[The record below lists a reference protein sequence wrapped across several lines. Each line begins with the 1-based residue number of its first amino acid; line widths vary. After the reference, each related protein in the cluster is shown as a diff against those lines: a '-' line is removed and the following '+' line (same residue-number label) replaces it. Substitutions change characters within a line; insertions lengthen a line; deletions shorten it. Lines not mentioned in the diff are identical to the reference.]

1 MELTIRCGAQED
13 IGALVQLYDDLND
26 HLASTINY
34 PGWKKG
40 VYPTLQDAAQGI
52 REGTLHVATW
62 HDEIVG
68 SLILRHSAEPAYLTA
83 PWRAS
88 LEESLVFVLY
98 TLVVNPKYLHQGV
111 GKSMLA
117 FADAHARECGV
128 KALRLDVYEKN
139 LPAIRLYEA
148 CGFEFVAAV
157 SMGLEHYGLDRFFL
171 YEKLL

>member
-1 MELTIRCGAQED
+1 
-13 IGALVQLYDDLND
+13 
-26 HLASTINY
+26 
-34 PGWKKG
+34 
-40 VYPTLQDAAQGI
+40 
-52 REGTLHVATW
+52 
-62 HDEIVG
+62 
-68 SLILRHSAEPAYLTA
+68 
-83 PWRAS
+83 
-88 LEESLVFVLY
+88 
-98 TLVVNPKYLHQGV
+98 
-111 GKSMLA
+111 MLA